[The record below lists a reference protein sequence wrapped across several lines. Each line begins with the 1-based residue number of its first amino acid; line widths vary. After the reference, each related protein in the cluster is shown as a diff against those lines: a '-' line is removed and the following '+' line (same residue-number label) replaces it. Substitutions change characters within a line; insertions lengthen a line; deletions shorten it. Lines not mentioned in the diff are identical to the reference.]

1 MKTKTKT
8 RLVLSICALTLI
20 FTACK
25 KDAVT
30 PEPVLDCMEVENGIA
45 AYDDCQVCHES
56 YMYSG
61 MGVLTTVATYADTVD
76 ATGTFVLA
84 GSPMDIASNP
94 NWNAS
99 CTDCMG
105 VLNGL
110 AAVDDSSCCHESYMY
125 AGMGVLT
132 TVATYAD
139 TVDANGTFVLAGS
152 PMDIASNP
160 GWNAVGCQ

>member
-1 MKTKTKT
+1 MKTKT

-30 PEPVLDCMEVENGIA
+30 PELVLDCMEVENGIA
-45 AYDDCQVCHES
+45 AYDDCQE
-56 YMYSG
+56 
-61 MGVLTTVATYADTVD
+61 
-76 ATGTFVLA
+76 
-84 GSPMDIASNP
+84 
-94 NWNAS
+94 
-99 CTDCMG
+99 
-105 VLNGL
+105 
-110 AAVDDSSCCHESYMY
+110 CHESYMY

-132 TVATYAD
+132 TVATYSD
-139 TVDANGTFVLAGS
+139 TVDATGTFVLAGS

>member
-1 MKTKTKT
+1 MKTKT

-30 PEPVLDCMEVENGIA
+30 PDLFLDCMEVENGIA
-45 AYDDCQVCHES
+45 AYDDCQECHES
-56 YMYSG
+56 YMYTG

-110 AAVDDSSCCHESYMY
+110 AAVDDSSCCHQSYMY
-125 AGMGVLT
+125 AGMGQMT
-132 TVATYAD
+132 YVATYAD
-139 TVDANGTFVLAGS
+139 STDLGGMFVLAGS
-152 PMDIASNP
+152 ATDIGSNP
-160 GWNAVGCQ
+160 TWNAGCE

>member
-30 PEPVLDCMEVENGIA
+30 PEPDLDCMEVENGIA
-45 AYDDCQVCHES
+45 TYDDCQVCHES

-94 NWNAS
+94 
-99 CTDCMG
+99 
-105 VLNGL
+105 
-110 AAVDDSSCCHESYMY
+110 
-125 AGMGVLT
+125 
-132 TVATYAD
+132 
-139 TVDANGTFVLAGS
+139 
-152 PMDIASNP
+152 